1 MNGDLPRV
9 SGGVTAALPAP
20 NFATSTLES
29 FSKTSWSSLICCIS
43 LYQKCLSKRRTVCSS
58 VAAFKQDTWWV
69 SSLSPDGCQKDRPLW
84 QVGSGAW
91 RQLLWCLF
99 ASVLSC
105 LVGLKSIRVC
115 SLPVSAEPLFYVK
128 ENQKSYSSSKKK
140 KSSLQKVTGDIE
152 YINRSSST
160 RAATEKLQSR
170 LFYDVVLEVTLEPR
184 QAQSVT
190 HICDKGLRLWGGN
203 CKGLETANL
212 SLGRLFKW
220 NFCLILPLLLLFSHC
235 TMLLTLPCTTSVSHL
250 SPSWL
255 TASWNS
261 TSTLTHWPQ
270 IHSCICKSQGAGW
283 ASAHF
288 KLWWCTPMDWGGLS
302 WCTCPVIGAG
312 YLWNCRRTASCAS
325 C

>member
-1 MNGDLPRV
+1 M
-9 SGGVTAALPAP
+9 
-20 NFATSTLES
+20 
-29 FSKTSWSSLICCIS
+29 
-43 LYQKCLSKRRTVCSS
+43 
-58 VAAFKQDTWWV
+58 
-69 SSLSPDGCQKDRPLW
+69 
-84 QVGSGAW
+84 
-91 RQLLWCLF
+91 LWCLF

-235 TMLLTLPCTTSVSHL
+235 MMLLTLPCTTSVSHL

-261 TSTLTHWPQ
+261 TSTLTH
-270 IHSCICKSQGAGW
+270 
-283 ASAHF
+283 
-288 KLWWCTPMDWGGLS
+288 
-302 WCTCPVIGAG
+302 
-312 YLWNCRRTASCAS
+312 
-325 C
+325 